1 MDISQ
6 VLLTLE
12 DLFKYYSYSQIF
24 DRLLNLYISSI
35 RTENLPQYID
45 RRFMELQ
52 LADKGYGVFFRDDIA
67 GQFAFMNAAMYE
79 PFDAYGIP
87 QTRQVISPYISY
99 QATVHGDNSVIIY
112 NNMMHTSAVKDLIY
126 YAFNIFDTMKSV
138 MINLNAQRT
147 PVLITCDEKQKQ
159 TFTNIYNKYAGGAPV
174 IKGYNSQVN
183 PNSIQVLKT
192 DAPFVADKI
201 YDMYTKLWGEA
212 LEYMGIQY
220 HGEQKKERMITSEMY
235 SYSGKAL
242 INRAGR
248 MEARN
253 TAYEQIN
260 AMFGLNLKAVF
271 VGQELSEYGETYNT
285 GEGEVIE

>member
-1 MDISQ
+1 MTEL
-6 VLLTLE
+6 LLTLE

-35 RTENLPQYID
+35 RTENLPSNID

-52 LADKGYGVFFRDDIA
+52 LANKGYGVFFNDDLA
-67 GQFAFMNAAMYE
+67 GQFAFMDAAMYE

-99 QATVHGDNSVIIY
+99 QNTVYGDNSVIIY
-112 NNMMHTSAVKDLIY
+112 NNMMHTSAVKDLMY
-126 YAFNIFDTMKSV
+126 YAFNIYDTMKSI

-159 TFTNIYNKYAGGAPV
+159 SFNNIYNKYAGGAPV
-174 IKGYNSQVN
+174 IKGYNTQVN
-183 PNSIQVLKT
+183 QNSIQVLKT

-201 YDMYTKLWGEA
+201 YEMYNRLWGEA
-212 LEYMGIQY
+212 LEYMGIMY
-220 HGEQKKERMITSEMY
+220 HGEQKRERMITSEME

-253 TAYEQIN
+253 TAYDKIN
-260 AMFGLNLKAVF
+260 DMFGLNLKAVF
-271 VGQELSEYGETYNT
+271 VGQQLSDY
-285 GEGEVIE
+285 GEGETE